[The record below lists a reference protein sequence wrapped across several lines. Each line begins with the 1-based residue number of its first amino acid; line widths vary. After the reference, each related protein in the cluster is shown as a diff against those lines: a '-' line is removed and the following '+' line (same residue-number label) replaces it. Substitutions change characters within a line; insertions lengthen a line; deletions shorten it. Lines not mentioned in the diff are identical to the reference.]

1 MSDNENSN
9 KKLMPE
15 GGSSPPTDQVQTTDA
30 PAVDSETKDT
40 SSAEEEEKNPQTPST
55 DNDKDKDESQGQE
68 TEGGEEPNENP
79 NKENKNDYSETAK
92 KVGESLGEKYNKMLE
107 AKKNDNNKD
116 SLGDQ
121 MKDLNEVQ
129 VDKAFVSDSI
139 NLLGKISFD
148 ELIGNPLRAAVKAQ
162 RDLAKETL
170 SYIRE
175 EGIKVDENGQG
186 QITYVTM
193 NFIRDGKQ
201 VKMRVPLLTLMP
213 VPRLSISTMSY
224 TFKAKVNAMSGVVA
238 SVGSGGTPIN
248 AGISTGEGSKSAAPA
263 KQTTDSSAKGNNE
276 TTGNK
281 PGAST
286 DNPAASKDN
295 PAASKDNP
303 AASSNNPTA
312 SAAGAKPTI
321 STTPTMSVGY
331 SSKKDSG
338 ATRDSRY
345 SVETTMDISITASEG
360 EMPRGIDRLLGVLDD
375 STEVIDPKGTL
386 QVSADR
392 ISLVNNYGAI
402 SVSYRNGKGAYAPT
416 DVTCEPIEGE
426 AKPDMLE
433 SGDEMLLIF
442 KAKGVYMVS
451 AGELHRIVFVS

>member
-1 MSDNENSN
+1 
-9 KKLMPE
+9 MPE
-15 GGSSPPTDQVQTTDA
+15 GGSSPPTDQVSQTDA
-30 PAVDSETKDT
+30 PAVGSENNDT
-40 SSAEEEEKNPQTPST
+40 SSAEEKEEKPQGPST

-68 TEGGEEPNENP
+68 TEGGEES
-79 NKENKNDYSETAK
+79 NKENKNDFSETAK
-92 KVGESLGEKYNKMLE
+92 KVGKSLTEKYNELLE
-107 AKKNDNNKD
+107 AKKNDNKKD

-129 VDKAFVSDSI
+129 VDKTFVSDSI

-193 NFIRDGKQ
+193 NFFRDGKQ

-248 AGISTGEGSKSAAPA
+248 AGMSTDNGSKSAASAKPA
-263 KQTTDSSAKGNNE
+263 KDSSSKGNNE
-276 TTGNK
+276 KTGDE
-281 PGAST
+281 PAAST
-286 DNPAASKDN
+286 DNS
-295 PAASKDNP
+295 
-303 AASSNNPTA
+303 AASSNKTAA

-442 KAKGVYMVS
+442 KAKGVYMIS

>member
-1 MSDNENSN
+1 MSDNENN
-9 KKLMPE
+9 NNDLMPE
-15 GGSSPPTDQVQTTDA
+15 GGSSPPTEENP
-30 PAVDSETKDT
+30 PA
-40 SSAEEEEKNPQTPST
+40 PST
-55 DNDKDKDESQGQE
+55 DKDKNQRHESN
-68 TEGGEEPNENP
+68 EGKKSEKSEDNKSDDSKKKEEKSTLDKVVDTTTSVIGALGDAHNAAQK
-79 NKENKNDYSETAK
+79 KEKTP
-92 KVGESLGEKYNKMLE
+92 
-107 AKKNDNNKD
+107 

-193 NFIRDGKQ
+193 NFFRDGKQ

-248 AGISTGEGSKSAAPA
+248 AGMSTDNGSKSAASAKPA
-263 KQTTDSSAKGNNE
+263 KDSSSKGNNE
-276 TTGNK
+276 KTGDE
-281 PGAST
+281 PAAST
-286 DNPAASKDN
+286 DNS
-295 PAASKDNP
+295 
-303 AASSNNPTA
+303 AASSNKTAA

-392 ISLVNNYGAI
+392 ISLVNNYGVI

-451 AGELHRIVFVS
+451 AGELTRIVFVS

>member
-1 MSDNENSN
+1 MSDNENN
-9 KKLMPE
+9 NNDLMPE
-15 GGSSPPTDQVQTTDA
+15 GGSSPPTDQVPETDA
-30 PAVDSETKDT
+30 TAVGSENNDT
-40 SSAEEEEKNPQTPST
+40 SSAEKEEEKPQAPSA
-55 DNDKDKDESQGQE
+55 DNDKDEGQGQE
-68 TEGGEEPNENP
+68 TEGGEKPD
-79 NKENKNDYSETAK
+79 ENKKKDEKNDLSDQLKEAGK
-92 KVGESLGEKYNKMLE
+92 SLTQKYNELKE
-107 AKKNDNNKD
+107 AKKNDNKKD

-129 VDKAFVSDSI
+129 VDKTFVSDSI

-193 NFIRDGKQ
+193 NFFRDGKQ

-248 AGISTGEGSKSAAPA
+248 AGMSTDNSSKSAASA
-263 KQTTDSSAKGNNE
+263 KPTTNSSSKGNNE
-276 TTGNK
+276 KTGDE
-281 PGAST
+281 PAAST
-286 DNPAASKDN
+286 DNSAVSSNKTAASATGTK
-295 PAASKDNP
+295 S
-303 AASSNNPTA
+303 
-312 SAAGAKPTI
+312 TI

-392 ISLVNNYGAI
+392 ISLVNNYGTI

-416 DVTCEPIEGE
+416 DVTCDPIEGE

-451 AGELHRIVFVS
+451 AGELTRIVFVS

>member
-1 MSDNENSN
+1 
-9 KKLMPE
+9 MP
-15 GGSSPPTDQVQTTDA
+15 GGESSPPTDQVSQTDA
-30 PAVDSETKDT
+30 PAVDSETTDT
-40 SSAEEEEKNPQTPST
+40 SSAEEENQQAPST
-55 DNDKDKDESQGQE
+55 DNDNDESQGQE
-68 TEGGEEPNENP
+68 TEGGEEPN
-79 NKENKNDYSETAK
+79 KENKNDFSETAK
-92 KVGESLGEKYNKMLE
+92 NVGKSLTQKYNELLE
-107 AKKNDNNKD
+107 AKKNDNKKD

-193 NFIRDGKQ
+193 NFFRDGKQ

-248 AGISTGEGSKSAAPA
+248 AGMSTDNSSKSAASAKPA
-263 KQTTDSSAKGNNE
+263 KDSSAKGNNE
-276 TTGNK
+276 KTGDK
-281 PGAST
+281 PAASSEKPAAST
-286 DNPAASKDN
+286 DNS
-295 PAASKDNP
+295 
-303 AASSNNPTA
+303 AASSNKTA
-312 SAAGAKPTI
+312 TSAAGAKPTI
-321 STTPTMSVGY
+321 ATTPTMSVGY

-392 ISLVNNYGAI
+392 ISLVNNYGVI

-416 DVTCEPIEGE
+416 EVTCDPIEGE

-451 AGELHRIVFVS
+451 VGELTRIVFVS

>member
-1 MSDNENSN
+1 MSDNENNN
-9 KKLMPE
+9 KDLKP
-15 GGSSPPTDQVQTTDA
+15 GGESSPPTDQVSQTDA
-30 PAVDSETKDT
+30 PAVDSETTDT
-40 SSAEEEEKNPQTPST
+40 SSAEEENQQAPST
-55 DNDKDKDESQGQE
+55 DNDNDESQGQE
-68 TEGGEEPNENP
+68 TKGGEEP
-79 NKENKNDYSETAK
+79 NKENKNDFSETAK
-92 KVGESLGEKYNKMLE
+92 NVGKSLTQKYNELLE
-107 AKKNDNNKD
+107 AKKNDNKKD

-175 EGIKVDENGQG
+175 EGIKVDEDGQG

-193 NFIRDGKQ
+193 NFFRDGKQ

-248 AGISTGEGSKSAAPA
+248 AGMSTDNSSKSAASA
-263 KQTTDSSAKGNNE
+263 KATTNSSSKGNNE
-276 TTGNK
+276 KTGDE
-281 PGAST
+281 PAAST
-286 DNPAASKDN
+286 DNSAVSSNKTAASATGTK
-295 PAASKDNP
+295 S
-303 AASSNNPTA
+303 
-312 SAAGAKPTI
+312 TI

-392 ISLVNNYGAI
+392 ILLVNNYGTI

-416 DVTCEPIEGE
+416 DVTCDPIEGE

-451 AGELHRIVFVS
+451 AGELTRIVFVS

>member
-1 MSDNENSN
+1 MSDNENKN
-9 KKLMPE
+9 KDLKP
-15 GGSSPPTDQVQTTDA
+15 GGESSPPTDQVSQTDA
-30 PAVDSETKDT
+30 PAVDSETTDT
-40 SSAEEEEKNPQTPST
+40 SSAEEENQQAPST
-55 DNDKDKDESQGQE
+55 DNDKNQSHES
-68 TEGGEEPNENP
+68 NE
-79 NKENKNDYSETAK
+79 
-92 KVGESLGEKYNKMLE
+92 GEKSEKNEDNKSDDS
-107 AKKNDNNKD
+107 KKKEEKSTLDKTVDTTTSVIGALGDAHNAAQKNEKTP

-193 NFIRDGKQ
+193 NFFRDGKQ

-224 TFKAKVNAMSGVVA
+224 TFKAKVNAMSGVVV

-248 AGISTGEGSKSAAPA
+248 AGISTDNGSKSAASAKPA
-263 KQTTDSSAKGNNE
+263 KDSSAKGNNE
-276 TTGNK
+276 KTGEK
-281 PGAST
+281 PAASSEKPAAST
-286 DNPAASKDN
+286 DNS
-295 PAASKDNP
+295 
-303 AASSNNPTA
+303 AASSNKTAA
-312 SAAGAKPTI
+312 SATGAKPTI

-392 ISLVNNYGAI
+392 ISLVNNYGVI

-416 DVTCEPIEGE
+416 DVTCDPIEGE

-451 AGELHRIVFVS
+451 AGELTRIVFVS

>member
-1 MSDNENSN
+1 MSDNENNN
-9 KKLMPE
+9 KDLKP
-15 GGSSPPTDQVQTTDA
+15 GGESSPPTDQVSQTDA
-30 PAVDSETKDT
+30 PAVDSETTDT
-40 SSAEEEEKNPQTPST
+40 SSAEEENQQAPST
-55 DNDKDKDESQGQE
+55 DNDNDESQGQE
-68 TEGGEEPNENP
+68 TEGGEEPN
-79 NKENKNDYSETAK
+79 KENKNDFSETAK
-92 KVGESLGEKYNKMLE
+92 KVGKSLTDKYNELKE
-107 AKKNDNNKD
+107 AKKNDNKKD

-129 VDKAFVSDSI
+129 VDKTFVSDSI

-193 NFIRDGKQ
+193 NFFRDGKQ

-248 AGISTGEGSKSAAPA
+248 AGMSTDNSSKSAASAKPA
-263 KQTTDSSAKGNNE
+263 KDSSAKGNNE
-276 TTGNK
+276 KTGDKPATSTEKPATSTEKPTT
-281 PGAST
+281 
-286 DNPAASKDN
+286 
-295 PAASKDNP
+295 
-303 AASSNNPTA
+303 SSDKSAT

-321 STTPTMSVGY
+321 ATTPTMSVGY

-416 DVTCEPIEGE
+416 DVTCDPIEGE

-451 AGELHRIVFVS
+451 AGELTRIVFVS

>member
-1 MSDNENSN
+1 MSDNENNN
-9 KKLMPE
+9 KDLKPG
-15 GGSSPPTDQVQTTDA
+15 GGSSPPTDQVSQTDA
-30 PAVDSETKDT
+30 PAVDSETTDT
-40 SSAEEEEKNPQTPST
+40 SSAEEENQQAPST
-55 DNDKDKDESQGQE
+55 DNDKNQSHES
-68 TEGGEEPNENP
+68 NE
-79 NKENKNDYSETAK
+79 
-92 KVGESLGEKYNKMLE
+92 GEKSEKNEDNKSDDS
-107 AKKNDNNKD
+107 KKKEEKSTLDKTVDTTTSVIGALGDAHNAAQKKEKTP

-193 NFIRDGKQ
+193 NFFRDGKQ

-248 AGISTGEGSKSAAPA
+248 AGMSTDNGSKSAASAKPA
-263 KQTTDSSAKGNNE
+263 KDSSAKGNNE
-276 TTGNK
+276 KTG
-281 PGAST
+281 
-286 DNPAASKDN
+286 DNPAASTDN
-295 PAASKDNP
+295 S
-303 AASSNNPTA
+303 AASSNKPAA
-312 SAAGAKPTI
+312 SATGAKPTI

-392 ISLVNNYGAI
+392 ISLVNNYGVI

-416 DVTCEPIEGE
+416 DVTCDPIEGE

-451 AGELHRIVFVS
+451 AGELTRIVFVS

>member
-1 MSDNENSN
+1 MSDNENKN
-9 KKLMPE
+9 NNLMPE

-30 PAVDSETKDT
+30 TAVDSETNDT
-40 SSAEEEEKNPQTPST
+40 SSAEEEEENQQTPTT
-55 DNDKDKDESQGQE
+55 DNDNDESQGQR
-68 TEGGEEPNENP
+68 TEGGEEPDGNNKENENP
-79 NKENKNDYSETAK
+79 NKENKNDLPNQLKEAGK
-92 KVGESLGEKYNKMLE
+92 SLTDKYNKLLE
-107 AKKNDNNKD
+107 AKRNENNKD

-129 VDKAFVSDSI
+129 VDKTFVSDSI

-193 NFIRDGKQ
+193 NFISDGKQ

-263 KQTTDSSAKGNNE
+263 KPTTDSSAKGNNE
-276 TTGNK
+276 KTGEK
-281 PGAST
+281 
-286 DNPAASKDN
+286 PAASTE
-295 PAASKDNP
+295 NP
-303 AASSNNPTA
+303 AASSNKTA
-312 SAAGAKPTI
+312 TSATGAKPTI

-416 DVTCEPIEGE
+416 DVTCDPIEGE

>member
-1 MSDNENSN
+1 MSDNENNN
-9 KKLMPE
+9 KDLKP
-15 GGSSPPTDQVQTTDA
+15 GGESSPPT
-30 PAVDSETKDT
+30 
-40 SSAEEEEKNPQTPST
+40 EENPQTPHT
-55 DNDKDKDESQGQE
+55 DNDNDKDKSQSQE
-68 TEGGEEPNENP
+68 TEGGEEPDVNNKEDENP
-79 NKENKNDYSETAK
+79 NKENKNDLANKIGNSVG
-92 KVGESLGEKYNKMLE
+92 KVVEEGIDAWKTTSNTGK
-107 AKKNDNNKD
+107 DN

-193 NFIRDGKQ
+193 NFFRDGKQ

-248 AGISTGEGSKSAAPA
+248 AGMSTDNSSKSAASAKPA
-263 KQTTDSSAKGNNE
+263 KDSSAKGNNE
-276 TTGNK
+276 KTG
-281 PGAST
+281 
-286 DNPAASKDN
+286 DNPAASTDN
-295 PAASKDNP
+295 S
-303 AASSNNPTA
+303 AASSNKTAA
-312 SAAGAKPTI
+312 SATGAKPTI
-321 STTPTMSVGY
+321 ATTPTMSVGY

-392 ISLVNNYGAI
+392 ISLVNNYGVI

-416 DVTCEPIEGE
+416 DVTCDPIEGE

-451 AGELHRIVFVS
+451 AGELTRIVFVS

>member
-1 MSDNENSN
+1 MSDNENNN
-9 KKLMPE
+9 KDLKP
-15 GGSSPPTDQVQTTDA
+15 GGESSPPTDQVSQTDA
-30 PAVDSETKDT
+30 PAVDSETTDT
-40 SSAEEEEKNPQTPST
+40 SSAEEENQQAPST
-55 DNDKDKDESQGQE
+55 DNDKNQSHES
-68 TEGGEEPNENP
+68 NE
-79 NKENKNDYSETAK
+79 
-92 KVGESLGEKYNKMLE
+92 GEKSEKNEDNKSDDS
-107 AKKNDNNKD
+107 KKKEEKSTLDKTVDTTTSVIGALGDAHNAAQKKEKTP

-193 NFIRDGKQ
+193 NFFRDGKQ

-248 AGISTGEGSKSAAPA
+248 AGISTDNGSKSAASAKPA
-263 KQTTDSSAKGNNE
+263 KDSSAKGNNE
-276 TTGNK
+276 KTGDN
-281 PGAST
+281 PTAPT
-286 DNPAASKDN
+286 DNS
-295 PAASKDNP
+295 
-303 AASSNNPTA
+303 AASSNKTAA
-312 SAAGAKPTI
+312 SATGTKSTI
-321 STTPTMSVGY
+321 ATTPTMSVGY

-392 ISLVNNYGAI
+392 ISLVNNYGVI

-416 DVTCEPIEGE
+416 DVTCDPIEGE

-451 AGELHRIVFVS
+451 AGELTRIVFVS

>member
-1 MSDNENSN
+1 MSDNENN
-9 KKLMPE
+9 NNDLKP
-15 GGSSPPTDQVQTTDA
+15 GGESSPPTDKDPKTDA
-30 PAVDSETKDT
+30 TEVDSETTDT
-40 SSAEEEEKNPQTPST
+40 SSAEEENQQAPST
-55 DNDKDKDESQGQE
+55 DNDKNQSHES
-68 TEGGEEPNENP
+68 NE
-79 NKENKNDYSETAK
+79 
-92 KVGESLGEKYNKMLE
+92 GEKSEKNEDNKSDDS
-107 AKKNDNNKD
+107 KKKEEKSTLDKTVDTTTSVIGALGDAHNAAQKKEKTP

-139 NLLGKISFD
+139 NLLGRISFD

-175 EGIKVDENGQG
+175 EGIKVDEDGQG

-193 NFIRDGKQ
+193 NFFRDGKQ

-248 AGISTGEGSKSAAPA
+248 AGISTDNGSKSAASAKPA
-263 KQTTDSSAKGNNE
+263 KDSSAKGNNE
-276 TTGNK
+276 KTGDK
-281 PGAST
+281 PAASSEKPAAST
-286 DNPAASKDN
+286 DNS
-295 PAASKDNP
+295 
-303 AASSNNPTA
+303 AASSKKTAA
-312 SAAGAKPTI
+312 SATGAKPTI
-321 STTPTMSVGY
+321 ATTPTMSVGY

-392 ISLVNNYGAI
+392 ISLVNNYGVI

-416 DVTCEPIEGE
+416 DVTCDPIEGE

-451 AGELHRIVFVS
+451 AGELTRIVFVS

>member
-1 MSDNENSN
+1 MSDNENNN
-9 KKLMPE
+9 KDLKP
-15 GGSSPPTDQVQTTDA
+15 GGESSPPTDQVSQTDA
-30 PAVDSETKDT
+30 PAVDSETTDT
-40 SSAEEEEKNPQTPST
+40 SSAEEENQQAPTT
-55 DNDKDKDESQGQE
+55 DKDKNKDESQSQE
-68 TEGGEEPNENP
+68 TEGGEEPD
-79 NKENKNDYSETAK
+79 ENKKEDKNDLADKLK
-92 KVGESLGEKYNKMLE
+92 KGGESLTQKYYKLLE
-107 AKKNDNNKD
+107 AKKNENNKD

-129 VDKAFVSDSI
+129 VDKTFVSDSI

-248 AGISTGEGSKSAAPA
+248 AGMSTDNSSKSAASA
-263 KQTTDSSAKGNNE
+263 KATTNSSSKGNNE
-276 TTGNK
+276 KTGDE
-281 PGAST
+281 PAAST
-286 DNPAASKDN
+286 DNSAASTENSATSSNKT
-295 PAASKDNP
+295 AAS
-303 AASSNNPTA
+303 AT
-312 SAAGAKPTI
+312 GAKSTI

-416 DVTCEPIEGE
+416 DVNCEPIEGE

>member
-1 MSDNENSN
+1 MSDNENN
-9 KKLMPE
+9 NNDLMPE
-15 GGSSPPTDQVQTTDA
+15 GGSSPPTEENSQTPPTDNDENQSHESNEGEKSEKNEDNKSDDSKKKEEKSTLDKT
-30 PAVDSETKDT
+30 VDTTT
-40 SSAEEEEKNPQTPST
+40 SVIGALGDAHNAAQKKEKNP
-55 DNDKDKDESQGQE
+55 
-68 TEGGEEPNENP
+68 
-79 NKENKNDYSETAK
+79 
-92 KVGESLGEKYNKMLE
+92 
-107 AKKNDNNKD
+107 

-193 NFIRDGKQ
+193 NFFRDGKQ

-248 AGISTGEGSKSAAPA
+248 AGMSTGNGSKSAASAKPA
-263 KQTTDSSAKGNNE
+263 KDSSAKGNNE
-276 TTGNK
+276 KTG
-281 PGAST
+281 
-286 DNPAASKDN
+286 DNPAASTDN
-295 PAASKDNP
+295 SAVSSNKTAAS
-303 AASSNNPTA
+303 AT
-312 SAAGAKPTI
+312 GAKPTI
-321 STTPTMSVGY
+321 ATTPTMSVGY

-392 ISLVNNYGAI
+392 ISLVNNYGVI

-416 DVTCEPIEGE
+416 DVTCDPIEGE

-451 AGELHRIVFVS
+451 AGEQTRIVFVS

>member
-1 MSDNENSN
+1 MSDNENKN
-9 KKLMPE
+9 KNLTPE
-15 GGSSPPTDQVQTTDA
+15 SGTSPPTDQVPETDA
-30 PAVDSETKDT
+30 PAVGSENNDT
-40 SSAEEEEKNPQTPST
+40 SSAEEGNPQAPST
-55 DNDKDKDESQGQE
+55 DNDNDESQGQE
-68 TEGGEEPNENP
+68 TEGGEKPDG
-79 NKENKNDYSETAK
+79 NKKEDKNDLSDQLKEAGK
-92 KVGESLGEKYNKMLE
+92 SLTQKYNELKE
-107 AKKNDNNKD
+107 AKKNDNKKD

-129 VDKAFVSDSI
+129 VDKTFVSDSI

-193 NFIRDGKQ
+193 NFFRDGKQ

-248 AGISTGEGSKSAAPA
+248 AGISTDNGSKSAASAKPA
-263 KQTTDSSAKGNNE
+263 KESSAKGNNE
-276 TTGNK
+276 KTGDNSA
-281 PGAST
+281 AST
-286 DNPAASKDN
+286 DNPSTSSNKTAAS
-295 PAASKDNP
+295 A
-303 AASSNNPTA
+303 T
-312 SAAGAKPTI
+312 GAKSTI

-392 ISLVNNYGAI
+392 ISLVNNYGVI

-451 AGELHRIVFVS
+451 AGELTRIVFVS

>member
-1 MSDNENSN
+1 MSDNENNN
-9 KKLMPE
+9 KDLKP
-15 GGSSPPTDQVQTTDA
+15 GGESSPPT
-30 PAVDSETKDT
+30 
-40 SSAEEEEKNPQTPST
+40 EENPQTPHT
-55 DNDKDKDESQGQE
+55 DNDNDKDKSQSQE
-68 TEGGEEPNENP
+68 TEGGEEPDVNNKEDENP
-79 NKENKNDYSETAK
+79 NKENKNDLANKIGNSVG
-92 KVGESLGEKYNKMLE
+92 KVVEEGIDAWKATSNTGK
-107 AKKNDNNKD
+107 DN

-193 NFIRDGKQ
+193 NFFRDGKQ

-248 AGISTGEGSKSAAPA
+248 AGMSTDNGSKSAASAKPA
-263 KQTTDSSAKGNNE
+263 KDSSSKGNNE
-276 TTGNK
+276 KTG
-281 PGAST
+281 
-286 DNPAASKDN
+286 DEPAASTEN
-295 PAASKDNP
+295 S
-303 AASSNNPTA
+303 AASSNKTAA

-451 AGELHRIVFVS
+451 AGELTRIVFVS

>member
-1 MSDNENSN
+1 MSDNENN
-9 KKLMPE
+9 NNDLIPE
-15 GGSSPPTDQVQTTDA
+15 GGSSPPTDQVSQTDA
-30 PAVDSETKDT
+30 PAVDSETTDT
-40 SSAEEEEKNPQTPST
+40 SSAEEENQQAPST
-55 DNDKDKDESQGQE
+55 DNDKNQSHES
-68 TEGGEEPNENP
+68 NE
-79 NKENKNDYSETAK
+79 
-92 KVGESLGEKYNKMLE
+92 GEKSEKNEDNKSDDS
-107 AKKNDNNKD
+107 KKKEEKSTLDKTVDTTTSVIGALGDAHNAAQKKEKTP

-193 NFIRDGKQ
+193 NFFRDGKQ

-248 AGISTGEGSKSAAPA
+248 AGMSTDNGSKSAASAKPA
-263 KQTTDSSAKGNNE
+263 KDSSAKGNNE
-276 TTGNK
+276 KTGDE
-281 PGAST
+281 PAAST
-286 DNPAASKDN
+286 DNS
-295 PAASKDNP
+295 
-303 AASSNNPTA
+303 AASSNKTAA
-312 SAAGAKPTI
+312 SATGAKPTI
-321 STTPTMSVGY
+321 ATTPTMSVGY

>member
-1 MSDNENSN
+1 MSDNENN
-9 KKLMPE
+9 NNDLIPE
-15 GGSSPPTDQVQTTDA
+15 GGSSPPTDQVSQTDA
-30 PAVDSETKDT
+30 PAVDSETTDT
-40 SSAEEEEKNPQTPST
+40 SSAEEENQQAPST
-55 DNDKDKDESQGQE
+55 DNDKNKDESQSQE
-68 TEGGEEPNENP
+68 TEGGEEPD
-79 NKENKNDYSETAK
+79 ENKKEDKNDLADKLK
-92 KVGESLGEKYNKMLE
+92 KGGESLTQKYNELLE
-107 AKKNDNNKD
+107 AKKNDNKKD

-248 AGISTGEGSKSAAPA
+248 AGISTDNGSKSAASA
-263 KQTTDSSAKGNNE
+263 KPTTDPSAKGNNE
-276 TTGNK
+276 KTGDKPATSTEKPATSTEKPTTSSDK
-281 PGAST
+281 S
-286 DNPAASKDN
+286 AAS
-295 PAASKDNP
+295 A
-303 AASSNNPTA
+303 T
-312 SAAGAKPTI
+312 GAKPTI

-392 ISLVNNYGAI
+392 ISLVNNYGVI

-451 AGELHRIVFVS
+451 AGELTRIVFVS

>member
-1 MSDNENSN
+1 MSDNENKN
-9 KKLMPE
+9 NDLMPE
-15 GGSSPPTDQVQTTDA
+15 GGSSPPT
-30 PAVDSETKDT
+30 
-40 SSAEEEEKNPQTPST
+40 EENPQTPST
-55 DNDKDKDESQGQE
+55 DNDKNQSHESNEGKKSEKSEDNKSDDSKKKEEKSTLDKTVDTTTSVIGALGDAHNAAQK
-68 TEGGEEPNENP
+68 
-79 NKENKNDYSETAK
+79 KEKTP
-92 KVGESLGEKYNKMLE
+92 
-107 AKKNDNNKD
+107 

-121 MKDLNEVQ
+121 MKDLSEVQ

-175 EGIKVDENGQG
+175 EGIKVDEDGQG

-193 NFIRDGKQ
+193 NFFRDGKQ

-224 TFKAKVNAMSGVVA
+224 TFKAKVNAMSGVIA

-248 AGISTGEGSKSAAPA
+248 AGMSTDNGSKSAASA
-263 KQTTDSSAKGNNE
+263 KATTDSSSKGNNE
-276 TTGNK
+276 KTG
-281 PGAST
+281 
-286 DNPAASKDN
+286 DNPAASTDN
-295 PAASKDNP
+295 S
-303 AASSNNPTA
+303 AASSNKTAA
-312 SAAGAKPTI
+312 SATGAKPTI

>member
-1 MSDNENSN
+1 MSDNENN
-9 KKLMPE
+9 NNDLIPE
-15 GGSSPPTDQVQTTDA
+15 GGSSPPTDQDPKTDA
-30 PAVDSETKDT
+30 TAVGSETTDT
-40 SSAEEEEKNPQTPST
+40 SSAEEENQQAPST
-55 DNDKDKDESQGQE
+55 DNDNDESQGQE
-68 TEGGEEPNENP
+68 TEGGEEPN
-79 NKENKNDYSETAK
+79 KENKNDFSETAK
-92 KVGESLGEKYNKMLE
+92 KVSKSLTDKYNELKE
-107 AKKNDNNKD
+107 AKKNDNKKD

-129 VDKAFVSDSI
+129 VDKTFVSDSI

-175 EGIKVDENGQG
+175 EGIKVDEDGQG

-193 NFIRDGKQ
+193 NFFRDGKQ

-248 AGISTGEGSKSAAPA
+248 AGKSTDNSSKSAAPA
-263 KQTTDSSAKGNNE
+263 KPAKESSAKGNNE
-276 TTGNK
+276 KTGDNSA
-281 PGAST
+281 AST
-286 DNPAASKDN
+286 DNPST
-295 PAASKDNP
+295 
-303 AASSNNPTA
+303 SSNKPTA

-392 ISLVNNYGAI
+392 ISLVNNYGTI

-416 DVTCEPIEGE
+416 DVTCDPIEGE

-451 AGELHRIVFVS
+451 AGELTRIVFVS

>member
-1 MSDNENSN
+1 MSDNENKN
-9 KKLMPE
+9 NNLMPE
-15 GGSSPPTDQVQTTDA
+15 GGSPPPTDQVQTTDA

-263 KQTTDSSAKGNNE
+263 KPTTDSSAKGNNGK
-276 TTGNK
+276 TGDK
-281 PGAST
+281 PAASTDKPAAST
-286 DNPAASKDN
+286 DNPAT
-295 PAASKDNP
+295 
-303 AASSNNPTA
+303 SSDKPTA
-312 SAAGAKPTI
+312 SATGAKSTI

-402 SVSYRNGKGAYAPT
+402 SVSYRNGKGAYTPT
-416 DVTCEPIEGE
+416 DVNCEPIEGE
-426 AKPDMLE
+426 TKPDMLE

>member
-1 MSDNENSN
+1 MSDNENNN
-9 KKLMPE
+9 KDLKPG
-15 GGSSPPTDQVQTTDA
+15 GGSSPPTDQDPKTDA
-30 PAVDSETKDT
+30 TAVGSETTDT
-40 SSAEEEEKNPQTPST
+40 SSAEEENQPAPST
-55 DNDKDKDESQGQE
+55 DNDNDESQGQE
-68 TEGGEEPNENP
+68 TEGGEEPN
-79 NKENKNDYSETAK
+79 KENKNDFSETAK
-92 KVGESLGEKYNKMLE
+92 NVGKSLTQKYNELLE
-107 AKKNDNNKD
+107 AKKNDNKKD

-175 EGIKVDENGQG
+175 EGIKVDEDGQG

-193 NFIRDGKQ
+193 NFFRDGKQ

-213 VPRLSISTMSY
+213 VPRLSLSTMSY

-248 AGISTGEGSKSAAPA
+248 AGMSTDNSSKSAASA
-263 KQTTDSSAKGNNE
+263 KATTNSSSKGNNE
-276 TTGNK
+276 KTGDE
-281 PGAST
+281 PAAST
-286 DNPAASKDN
+286 DNSAVSSNKTAASATGTK
-295 PAASKDNP
+295 S
-303 AASSNNPTA
+303 
-312 SAAGAKPTI
+312 TI

-416 DVTCEPIEGE
+416 DVTCDPIEGE

-451 AGELHRIVFVS
+451 AGELTRIVFVS

>member
-1 MSDNENSN
+1 MSDNENNN
-9 KKLMPE
+9 KDLIPE
-15 GGSSPPTDQVQTTDA
+15 GGSSPPT
-30 PAVDSETKDT
+30 
-40 SSAEEEEKNPQTPST
+40 EENPQTPST
-55 DNDKDKDESQGQE
+55 DNDKNQRHESNEGKKSEKSEDNKSDDSKKKEEKSTLDKVVDTTTSVIGALGDAHNAAQK
-68 TEGGEEPNENP
+68 
-79 NKENKNDYSETAK
+79 KEKTP
-92 KVGESLGEKYNKMLE
+92 
-107 AKKNDNNKD
+107 

-193 NFIRDGKQ
+193 NFFRDGKQ

-248 AGISTGEGSKSAAPA
+248 AGISTDNGSKSAASAKPA
-263 KQTTDSSAKGNNE
+263 KDSSSKGNNE
-276 TTGNK
+276 KTGDE
-281 PGAST
+281 PAAST
-286 DNPAASKDN
+286 DNS
-295 PAASKDNP
+295 
-303 AASSNNPTA
+303 AASSNKTAA

-345 SVETTMDISITASEG
+345 SVESTMDISITASEG
-360 EMPRGIDRLLGVLDD
+360 EMPRGIDRLLGILDD

-392 ISLVNNYGAI
+392 ISLVNNYGVI

-451 AGELHRIVFVS
+451 AGELTRIVFVS

>member
-1 MSDNENSN
+1 MSDNENNN
-9 KKLMPE
+9 KDLKP
-15 GGSSPPTDQVQTTDA
+15 GGESSPPTDQVQTTDA
-30 PAVDSETKDT
+30 TAVDSETNDT
-40 SSAEEEEKNPQTPST
+40 SSAEEEEKNPQTPNT
-55 DNDKDKDESQGQE
+55 DNDNDGSQSQGQE

-248 AGISTGEGSKSAAPA
+248 AGISTDNGSKSAAPA
-263 KQTTDSSAKGNNE
+263 KPTTDSSAKGNNGK
-276 TTGNK
+276 TGEK
-281 PGAST
+281 PAAST
-286 DNPAASKDN
+286 DNSAASTDNSATSSNKPAASATD
-295 PAASKDNP
+295 
-303 AASSNNPTA
+303 
-312 SAAGAKPTI
+312 AKPTI

-416 DVTCEPIEGE
+416 DVNCEPIEGE

>member
-1 MSDNENSN
+1 MSDNENN
-9 KKLMPE
+9 NNDLIPE
-15 GGSSPPTDQVQTTDA
+15 GGSSPPTDQVSQTDA
-30 PAVDSETKDT
+30 PAVDSETTDT
-40 SSAEEEEKNPQTPST
+40 SSAEEENQQAPST
-55 DNDKDKDESQGQE
+55 DNDKNQSHES
-68 TEGGEEPNENP
+68 NE
-79 NKENKNDYSETAK
+79 
-92 KVGESLGEKYNKMLE
+92 GEKSEKNEDNKSDDS
-107 AKKNDNNKD
+107 KKKEGKSTLDKTVDTTTSVIGALGDAHNAAQKKEKTP

-193 NFIRDGKQ
+193 NFFRDGKQ

-248 AGISTGEGSKSAAPA
+248 AGMSTDNGNKSAASAKPA
-263 KQTTDSSAKGNNE
+263 KESSAKGNNE
-276 TTGNK
+276 KTG
-281 PGAST
+281 
-286 DNPAASKDN
+286 DNPAASTDN
-295 PAASKDNP
+295 S
-303 AASSNNPTA
+303 AASSNKTA
-312 SAAGAKPTI
+312 TSAAGAKPTI

-392 ISLVNNYGAI
+392 ISLVNNYGVI

-451 AGELHRIVFVS
+451 AGELTRIVFVS

>member
-1 MSDNENSN
+1 
-9 KKLMPE
+9 MPE
-15 GGSSPPTDQVQTTDA
+15 GGSSPPTDQVSQTDA
-30 PAVDSETKDT
+30 PAVGSENNDT
-40 SSAEEEEKNPQTPST
+40 SSAEEKEEKPQGPST

-68 TEGGEEPNENP
+68 TEGGEES
-79 NKENKNDYSETAK
+79 NKENKNDFSETAK
-92 KVGESLGEKYNKMLE
+92 KVGKSLTEKYNELLE
-107 AKKNDNNKD
+107 AKKNDNKKD

-129 VDKAFVSDSI
+129 VDKTFVSDSI

-193 NFIRDGKQ
+193 NFFRDGKQ

-248 AGISTGEGSKSAAPA
+248 AGMSTDNGSKSAASAKPA
-263 KQTTDSSAKGNNE
+263 KDSSSKGNNE
-276 TTGNK
+276 KTG
-281 PGAST
+281 
-286 DNPAASKDN
+286 DE
-295 PAASKDNP
+295 P
-303 AASSNNPTA
+303 AASSNKTAA

-392 ISLVNNYGAI
+392 ISLVNNYGVI

-451 AGELHRIVFVS
+451 AGELTRIVFVS

>member
-1 MSDNENSN
+1 MSDNENNN
-9 KKLMPE
+9 KDLKPG
-15 GGSSPPTDQVQTTDA
+15 GGSSPPTDQDPKTDA
-30 PAVDSETKDT
+30 TAVGSETTDT
-40 SSAEEEEKNPQTPST
+40 SSAEEENQQAPST
-55 DNDKDKDESQGQE
+55 DNDKNQSHES
-68 TEGGEEPNENP
+68 NE
-79 NKENKNDYSETAK
+79 
-92 KVGESLGEKYNKMLE
+92 GEKSEKNEDNKSDDS
-107 AKKNDNNKD
+107 KKKEEKSTLDKAVDTTTSVIGALGDAHNAAQKNEKTP

-193 NFIRDGKQ
+193 NFFRDGKQ

-248 AGISTGEGSKSAAPA
+248 AGISTDNGSKSAASAKPA
-263 KQTTDSSAKGNNE
+263 KESSAKGNNE
-276 TTGNK
+276 KTGDE
-281 PGAST
+281 PAAST
-286 DNPAASKDN
+286 DNSAVSSNKTAASATGTK
-295 PAASKDNP
+295 S
-303 AASSNNPTA
+303 
-312 SAAGAKPTI
+312 TI
-321 STTPTMSVGY
+321 ATTPTMSVGY

-416 DVTCEPIEGE
+416 DITCEPIEGE

-451 AGELHRIVFVS
+451 AGELTRIVFVS

>member
-1 MSDNENSN
+1 MSDNENN
-9 KKLMPE
+9 NNDLIPE
-15 GGSSPPTDQVQTTDA
+15 GGSSPPTDQVSQTDA
-30 PAVDSETKDT
+30 PAVDSETTDT
-40 SSAEEEEKNPQTPST
+40 SSAEEENQQAPST
-55 DNDKDKDESQGQE
+55 DNDKNQSHESNEGKKSEKSEDNKSDDSKKKEEKSTLDKTVDTTTSVIGALGDAHNAAQK
-68 TEGGEEPNENP
+68 
-79 NKENKNDYSETAK
+79 KEKTP
-92 KVGESLGEKYNKMLE
+92 
-107 AKKNDNNKD
+107 

-193 NFIRDGKQ
+193 NFFRDGKQ

-248 AGISTGEGSKSAAPA
+248 AGMSTDNGSKSAAPA
-263 KQTTDSSAKGNNE
+263 KQTTDSSSKGNNE
-276 TTGNK
+276 KTG
-281 PGAST
+281 
-286 DNPAASKDN
+286 DNPAASTDN
-295 PAASKDNP
+295 S
-303 AASSNNPTA
+303 AASSNKTAA
-312 SAAGAKPTI
+312 SATGAKPTI
-321 STTPTMSVGY
+321 ATTPTMSVGY

-416 DVTCEPIEGE
+416 DVTCEPIEGK

>member
-1 MSDNENSN
+1 
-9 KKLMPE
+9 MPE
-15 GGSSPPTDQVQTTDA
+15 GGSSPPTDQVSQTDA
-30 PAVDSETKDT
+30 PAVDSETTDT
-40 SSAEEEEKNPQTPST
+40 SSAEEENQQAPST
-55 DNDKDKDESQGQE
+55 DNDKNQSHES
-68 TEGGEEPNENP
+68 NE
-79 NKENKNDYSETAK
+79 
-92 KVGESLGEKYNKMLE
+92 GEKSEKNEDNKSDDS
-107 AKKNDNNKD
+107 KKKEEKSTLDKTVDTTTSVIGALGDAHNAAQKKEKTP

-193 NFIRDGKQ
+193 NFFRDGKQ

-248 AGISTGEGSKSAAPA
+248 AGMSTDNGSKSAASAKPA
-263 KQTTDSSAKGNNE
+263 KDSSSKGNNE
-276 TTGNK
+276 KTG
-281 PGAST
+281 
-286 DNPAASKDN
+286 DEPAASIDN
-295 PAASKDNP
+295 S
-303 AASSNNPTA
+303 AASSNKPAA
-312 SAAGAKPTI
+312 SATGAKPTI
-321 STTPTMSVGY
+321 ATTPTMSVGY

-392 ISLVNNYGAI
+392 ISLVNNYGTI

-416 DVTCEPIEGE
+416 DVTCDPIEGE

-451 AGELHRIVFVS
+451 AGELTRIVFVS

>member
-1 MSDNENSN
+1 MSDNENN
-9 KKLMPE
+9 NNDLMPE
-15 GGSSPPTDQVQTTDA
+15 GGSSPPTEENP
-30 PAVDSETKDT
+30 PA
-40 SSAEEEEKNPQTPST
+40 PST
-55 DNDKDKDESQGQE
+55 DKDKNQRHESN
-68 TEGGEEPNENP
+68 EGKKSEKSEDNKSDDSKKKEEKSTLDKAVDTTTSVIGALGDAHNAAQK
-79 NKENKNDYSETAK
+79 KEKTP
-92 KVGESLGEKYNKMLE
+92 
-107 AKKNDNNKD
+107 

-121 MKDLNEVQ
+121 MKDLSEVQ

-193 NFIRDGKQ
+193 NFFRDGKQ

-248 AGISTGEGSKSAAPA
+248 AGISTDNGSKSAASAKPA
-263 KQTTDSSAKGNNE
+263 KDSSSKGNNE
-276 TTGNK
+276 KTGDE
-281 PGAST
+281 PAAST
-286 DNPAASKDN
+286 DNSAVSSNKTAAS
-295 PAASKDNP
+295 A
-303 AASSNNPTA
+303 T
-312 SAAGAKPTI
+312 GAKSTI

-345 SVETTMDISITASEG
+345 SVETTIDISITASEG
-360 EMPRGIDRLLGVLDD
+360 EMPRGIDRLLGILDD

-392 ISLVNNYGAI
+392 ISLVNNYGVI

-451 AGELHRIVFVS
+451 AGELTRIVFVS

>member
-1 MSDNENSN
+1 MSDNENNN
-9 KKLMPE
+9 KDLKPE
-15 GGSSPPTDQVQTTDA
+15 GESSPPTDQVSQTDA
-30 PAVDSETKDT
+30 PAVDSETTDT
-40 SSAEEEEKNPQTPST
+40 SSAEEENQQAPST
-55 DNDKDKDESQGQE
+55 DNDNDESQGQE
-68 TEGGEEPNENP
+68 TEGGEEPN
-79 NKENKNDYSETAK
+79 KENKNDFSETAK
-92 KVGESLGEKYNKMLE
+92 NVGKSLTQKYNELLE
-107 AKKNDNNKD
+107 AKKNDNKKD

-193 NFIRDGKQ
+193 NFFRDGKQ

-248 AGISTGEGSKSAAPA
+248 AGMSTDNSSKSAASA
-263 KQTTDSSAKGNNE
+263 KPMTDPSAKGNNGKAGDKPATSTE
-276 TTGNK
+276 KPATSTEKPTTSSDK
-281 PGAST
+281 S
-286 DNPAASKDN
+286 AAS
-295 PAASKDNP
+295 A
-303 AASSNNPTA
+303 T
-312 SAAGAKPTI
+312 GAKPTI

-392 ISLVNNYGAI
+392 ISLVNNYGVI

-416 DVTCEPIEGE
+416 DVTCDPIESE

>member
-1 MSDNENSN
+1 MSDNENNN
-9 KKLMPE
+9 KDLIPE

-30 PAVDSETKDT
+30 TAVDSETNDT
-40 SSAEEEEKNPQTPST
+40 SSAENEEENQQTPST
-55 DNDKDKDESQGQE
+55 DNDKNKDEGQSQE
-68 TEGGEEPNENP
+68 TEGGEEPD
-79 NKENKNDYSETAK
+79 ENKKEDKNDLADKLK
-92 KVGESLGEKYNKMLE
+92 KGGESLTQKYNKLLE
-107 AKKNDNNKD
+107 AKRNENNKD

-193 NFIRDGKQ
+193 NFFRDGKQ

-263 KQTTDSSAKGNNE
+263 KPTTDSSSKGNNGK
-276 TTGNK
+276 TG
-281 PGAST
+281 
-286 DNPAASKDN
+286 DNPAASTDN
-295 PAASKDNP
+295 SAASTENP
-303 AASSNNPTA
+303 AASSNKTAA
-312 SAAGAKPTI
+312 SATGAKSTI

-402 SVSYRNGKGAYAPT
+402 SVSYRNGKGAYTPA
-416 DVTCEPIEGE
+416 DVNCEPIEGE

>member
-1 MSDNENSN
+1 MSDNENNN
-9 KKLMPE
+9 KDLIPE
-15 GGSSPPTDQVQTTDA
+15 GGSSPPT
-30 PAVDSETKDT
+30 
-40 SSAEEEEKNPQTPST
+40 EENPQTPST
-55 DNDKDKDESQGQE
+55 DNDKNQRHESNEGKKSEKSEDNKSDDSKKKEEKSTLDKAVDTTKSVIGALGDAHNAAQK
-68 TEGGEEPNENP
+68 
-79 NKENKNDYSETAK
+79 KEKTP
-92 KVGESLGEKYNKMLE
+92 
-107 AKKNDNNKD
+107 

-121 MKDLNEVQ
+121 MKDLSEVQ

-193 NFIRDGKQ
+193 NFFRDGKQ

-248 AGISTGEGSKSAAPA
+248 AGMSTDNGSKSAASAKPA
-263 KQTTDSSAKGNNE
+263 KDSSSKGNNE
-276 TTGNK
+276 KTGDE
-281 PGAST
+281 PAAST
-286 DNPAASKDN
+286 DNS
-295 PAASKDNP
+295 
-303 AASSNNPTA
+303 AASSNKTAA

-345 SVETTMDISITASEG
+345 SVESTMDISITASEG
-360 EMPRGIDRLLGVLDD
+360 EMPRGIDRLLGILDD

-392 ISLVNNYGAI
+392 ISLVNNYGVI

-451 AGELHRIVFVS
+451 AGELTRIVFVS

>member
-1 MSDNENSN
+1 MSDNENNN
-9 KKLMPE
+9 KDLKP
-15 GGSSPPTDQVQTTDA
+15 GGESSPPTEENLQA
-30 PAVDSETKDT
+30 P
-40 SSAEEEEKNPQTPST
+40 PT
-55 DNDKDKDESQGQE
+55 DNDKNQSHESNEGKKSEKSEDNKSDDSKKKEEKSTLDKAVDTTTSVIGALGDAHNAAQK
-68 TEGGEEPNENP
+68 
-79 NKENKNDYSETAK
+79 KEKTP
-92 KVGESLGEKYNKMLE
+92 
-107 AKKNDNNKD
+107 

-193 NFIRDGKQ
+193 NFFRDGKQ

-238 SVGSGGTPIN
+238 SVGSGCTPIN
-248 AGISTGEGSKSAAPA
+248 AGMSTDNGSKSAASA
-263 KQTTDSSAKGNNE
+263 KQAKDSSSKGNNE
-276 TTGNK
+276 KTGDE
-281 PGAST
+281 PAAST
-286 DNPAASKDN
+286 DNS
-295 PAASKDNP
+295 
-303 AASSNNPTA
+303 AASSNKTAA

-360 EMPRGIDRLLGVLDD
+360 EMPRGIDRLLGILDD

-392 ISLVNNYGAI
+392 ISLVNNYGVI

>member
-1 MSDNENSN
+1 MSNNENNN
-9 KKLMPE
+9 KDLKPE
-15 GGSSPPTDQVQTTDA
+15 GGSSPPTK
-30 PAVDSETKDT
+30 E
-40 SSAEEEEKNPQTPST
+40 NPQAPPT
-55 DNDKDKDESQGQE
+55 DNDENQSHESNEGKKSEKSEDNKSDDSKKKEEKSTLDKTVDTTTSVIGALGDAHNAAQK
-68 TEGGEEPNENP
+68 
-79 NKENKNDYSETAK
+79 KEKTP
-92 KVGESLGEKYNKMLE
+92 SLGE
-107 AKKNDNNKD
+107 
-116 SLGDQ
+116 Q

-248 AGISTGEGSKSAAPA
+248 AGISTDNSSKSAVPA
-263 KQTTDSSAKGNNE
+263 KPTTDSSSKGNNE
-276 TTGNK
+276 KIG
-281 PGAST
+281 
-286 DNPAASKDN
+286 DNPAASTDN
-295 PAASKDNP
+295 S
-303 AASSNNPTA
+303 AASSNKTAA

-451 AGELHRIVFVS
+451 AGELTRIVFVS

>member
-1 MSDNENSN
+1 MSDNENIN
-9 KKLMPE
+9 NDLMP
-15 GGSSPPTDQVQTTDA
+15 GGESSPPTDQVSQTDA
-30 PAVDSETKDT
+30 PAVDSETTDT
-40 SSAEEEEKNPQTPST
+40 SSAEEENQQAPST
-55 DNDKDKDESQGQE
+55 DNDNDESQGQE
-68 TEGGEEPNENP
+68 TEGGEEPN
-79 NKENKNDYSETAK
+79 KENKNDFSETAK
-92 KVGESLGEKYNKMLE
+92 NVGKSLTQKYNELLE
-107 AKKNDNNKD
+107 AKKNDNKKD

-193 NFIRDGKQ
+193 NFFRDGKQ

-248 AGISTGEGSKSAAPA
+248 AGMSTDNSSKSATSAKPA
-263 KQTTDSSAKGNNE
+263 KDSSAKGNNE
-276 TTGNK
+276 KTGDK
-281 PGAST
+281 PAASSEKPAAST
-286 DNPAASKDN
+286 DNS
-295 PAASKDNP
+295 
-303 AASSNNPTA
+303 AASSNKTA
-312 SAAGAKPTI
+312 TSAAGAKPTI
-321 STTPTMSVGY
+321 ATTPTMSVGY

-416 DVTCEPIEGE
+416 DVTCDPIEGE

-451 AGELHRIVFVS
+451 AGELTRIVFVS

>member
-1 MSDNENSN
+1 MSDNENNN
-9 KKLMPE
+9 KDLMPE

-30 PAVDSETKDT
+30 TAVDSETNNT
-40 SSAEEEEKNPQTPST
+40 SSAENEEENQQTPTT
-55 DNDKDKDESQGQE
+55 DNDNDESQGQR
-68 TEGGEEPNENP
+68 TEGGEEPDGNNKENENR
-79 NKENKNDYSETAK
+79 NKENKNDLPNTIGNSVG
-92 KVGESLGEKYNKMLE
+92 KVFKEGMDAWKATSNAGK
-107 AKKNDNNKD
+107 DN

-129 VDKAFVSDSI
+129 VDKAFVTDSI

-248 AGISTGEGSKSAAPA
+248 AGISTDNGSKSAAPA
-263 KQTTDSSAKGNNE
+263 KPTTDSSAKGNNGK
-276 TTGNK
+276 TG
-281 PGAST
+281 
-286 DNPAASKDN
+286 DNPAASTEN
-295 PAASKDNP
+295 SAASTENSATSSNKT
-303 AASSNNPTA
+303 AASAT
-312 SAAGAKPTI
+312 GAKSTI

-416 DVTCEPIEGE
+416 DVNCEPIEGE
-426 AKPDMLE
+426 TKPDMLE

>member
-1 MSDNENSN
+1 MSDNENNN
-9 KKLMPE
+9 KDLKP
-15 GGSSPPTDQVQTTDA
+15 GGESSPPTDQVSQTDA
-30 PAVDSETKDT
+30 PAVDSETTDT
-40 SSAEEEEKNPQTPST
+40 SSAEEENQQAPST
-55 DNDKDKDESQGQE
+55 DNDNDESQGQE
-68 TEGGEEPNENP
+68 TEGGEEPN
-79 NKENKNDYSETAK
+79 KENKNDFSETAK
-92 KVGESLGEKYNKMLE
+92 NVGKSLTQKYNELLE
-107 AKKNDNNKD
+107 AKKNDNKKD

-175 EGIKVDENGQG
+175 EGIKVDEDGQG

-193 NFIRDGKQ
+193 NFFRDGKQ

-248 AGISTGEGSKSAAPA
+248 AGMSTDNGSKSAASA
-263 KQTTDSSAKGNNE
+263 KATTNSSSKGNNE
-276 TTGNK
+276 KTGDE
-281 PGAST
+281 PAAST
-286 DNPAASKDN
+286 DNSAVSSNKTAASATGTK
-295 PAASKDNP
+295 S
-303 AASSNNPTA
+303 
-312 SAAGAKPTI
+312 TI

-392 ISLVNNYGAI
+392 ISLVNNYGTI
-402 SVSYRNGKGAYAPT
+402 SVSYRNGKGAYTPT
-416 DVTCEPIEGE
+416 DVNCEPIEGE

>member
-1 MSDNENSN
+1 MSDNENNN
-9 KKLMPE
+9 KDLIPE
-15 GGSSPPTDQVQTTDA
+15 GGSSPPTDQVSQTDA
-30 PAVDSETKDT
+30 PAVDSETTDT
-40 SSAEEEEKNPQTPST
+40 SSAEEENQQAPST
-55 DNDKDKDESQGQE
+55 DNDKNQSHES
-68 TEGGEEPNENP
+68 NE
-79 NKENKNDYSETAK
+79 
-92 KVGESLGEKYNKMLE
+92 GEKSEKNEDNKSDDS
-107 AKKNDNNKD
+107 KKKEEKSTLDKTVDTTTSVIGALGDAHNAAQKKEKTP

-175 EGIKVDENGQG
+175 EGIKVDEDGQG

-193 NFIRDGKQ
+193 NFFRDGKQ

-248 AGISTGEGSKSAAPA
+248 AGMSTDNGSKSAASA
-263 KQTTDSSAKGNNE
+263 KATTNSSSKGNNE
-276 TTGNK
+276 KTGDE
-281 PGAST
+281 PAAST
-286 DNPAASKDN
+286 DNSAVSSNKTAASATGTK
-295 PAASKDNP
+295 S
-303 AASSNNPTA
+303 
-312 SAAGAKPTI
+312 TI

-451 AGELHRIVFVS
+451 AGELTRIVFVS